1 MPLEIGTEAPDFTL
15 VDSNGDEVTLSQ
27 FRGTPVYLNFYPVAF
42 SPVCTDWFTTI
53 ASDGSPYE
61 GAVVIGVSVDSKWSL
76 AAFKEQ
82 MKANDVRFL
91 ADFHPKGEVARL
103 YDVWLDQAGISGR
116 CTYVID
122 ANGVI
127 VDVDQVA
134 PLETPDADRL
144 LAALGACKG

>member
-1 MPLEIGTEAPDFTL
+1 MALEIGTEAPDFTL

-122 ANGVI
+122 TDGVI

-144 LAALGACKG
+144 LAALGACKA

>member
-42 SPVCTDWFTTI
+42 SPVCTDWFTAI
-53 ASDGSPYE
+53 AKDGSPYE

-103 YDVWLDQAGISGR
+103 YDVWLDQAGIAGR

-144 LAALGACKG
+144 VAALGACKA

>member
-1 MPLEIGTEAPDFTL
+1 MALEIGSEAPDFTL
-15 VDSNGDEVTLSQ
+15 VDSSGAEVTLSQ

-42 SPVCTDWFTTI
+42 SPVCTDWFTAI
-53 ASDGSPYE
+53 ANDGAPYAD
-61 GAVVIGVSVDSKWSL
+61 AVVIGVSVDSKWSL

-82 MKANDVRFL
+82 MKANDVHFL
-91 ADFHPKGEVARL
+91 ADFHPKGEVARQ
-103 YDVWLDQAGISGR
+103 YDVYLDQAGIAGR

-122 ANGVI
+122 PNGII

-144 LAALGACKG
+144 IAALGACKA

>member
-1 MPLEIGTEAPDFTL
+1 MPLEIGSEAPDFTL

-42 SPVCTDWFTTI
+42 SPVCTDWFTGI
-53 ASDGSPYE
+53 AQDGSPYE

-144 LAALGACKG
+144 VAALGACKA

>member
-1 MPLEIGTEAPDFTL
+1 MSLEIGTEAPDFTL

-42 SPVCTDWFTTI
+42 SPVCTDWFTAI

-61 GAVVIGVSVDSKWSL
+61 GAVVIGVSVDSRWSL

-82 MKANDVRFL
+82 MKANDVHFL
-91 ADFHPKGEVARL
+91 ADFHPKGDVARL

-122 ANGVI
+122 PEGVI

-134 PLETPDADRL
+134 PLETPDAGRL
-144 LAALGACKG
+144 VKALGACKA

>member
-1 MPLEIGTEAPDFTL
+1 MALEIGTEAPDFTL

-42 SPVCTDWFTTI
+42 SPVCTDWFTAI
-53 ASDGSPYE
+53 ANDGSPYAD
-61 GAVVIGVSVDSKWSL
+61 AVVIGVSVDSKWSL

-82 MKANDVRFL
+82 MKANNVHFL
-91 ADFHPKGEVARL
+91 ADFHPKGEVAKQ
-103 YDVWLDQAGISGR
+103 YDVYLDQAGIAGR

-122 ANGVI
+122 PNGII

-144 LAALGACKG
+144 IAALGACKA

>member
-1 MPLEIGTEAPDFTL
+1 MALEVGTQAPDFTL

-42 SPVCTDWFTTI
+42 SPVCTDWFTGI
-53 ASDGSPYE
+53 ANDGSPYE

-82 MKANDVRFL
+82 MKANGVTFL

-103 YDVWLDQAGISGR
+103 YDVWLDQAGIAGR

-122 ANGVI
+122 ADGVI

-144 LAALGACKG
+144 VAALGACKR